1 MIIINIQALLQMAQ
15 AQLDAEST
23 NPLTRE
29 ETAKDDLPDW
39 SYIYIEAIE
48 EDTPELV
55 EVIIDQEHQ
64 EGLAIDKE
72 EIVMA
77 NGGAPG
83 SSSQDQVTRTVP
95 IDSAQQTHGAAAQD
109 D

>member
-1 MIIINIQALLQMAQ
+1 MAQ

-23 NPLTRE
+23 NPLTQE
-29 ETAKDDLPDW
+29 ETAKDGLPDW
-39 SYIYIEAIE
+39 SYIYIEAIKG
-48 EDTPELV
+48 DTPELV

-77 NGGAPG
+77 KGGAPG